1 MIAGGV
7 ALLGA
12 FGLVERRGHGTPL
25 IEPSLLRNRAFTS
38 GLAVGIAFFSGF
50 AGLLMV
56 ISVFVQ
62 SGLHF
67 SPEHAGLTFMPTT
80 LGSAVAA
87 GASFPLMAKF
97 GRKVL
102 QAGVL
107 IIAASLVA
115 LALIVGHH
123 GLDTTTWTMVP
134 ALVPFGIGLGFVFG
148 PLFNVILAGVDD
160 REVGSASGTLNAV
173 QQLGNSIG
181 VALLATIFFSLL
193 DHGHLSSDA
202 LQTTTL
208 IAAGLFVVAFVL
220 SFLLPREARMEEV
233 H

>member
-1 MIAGGV
+1 MLVGGLL
-7 ALLGA
+7 LLGLFA
-12 FGLVERRGHGTPL
+12 LVERRGDGTPL

-50 AGLLMV
+50 AGLLLV
-56 ISVFVQ
+56 LSVFLQ
-62 SGLHF
+62 SALHF
-67 SPEHAGLTFMPTT
+67 TPEHAGLTFMPTT

-87 GASFPLMAKF
+87 GASFWLMAKF
-97 GRKVL
+97 GRGVL
-102 QAGVL
+102 QAGIVL
-107 IIAASLVA
+107 IVASLVA
-115 LALIVGHH
+115 LALIVDAH

-134 ALVPFGIGLGFVFG
+134 ALVPFGLGLGFVFG

-193 DHGHLSSDA
+193 DHGHASAAA
-202 LQTTTL
+202 LRSTTL
-208 IAAGLFVVAFVL
+208 IAAGLFALAFAL
-220 SFLLPREARMEEV
+220 SFLLPREARMDDA
-233 H
+233 